1 MNYLDV
7 EELINQ
13 PYIDRK
19 GVEKLL
25 NISSNEARRV
35 LHEVNIMLD
44 TDGEFRIKR
53 RRLSAPTWKV
63 CELLHID
70 CEAIRE
76 QARRLRKCG
85 QQ

>member
-1 MNYLDV
+1 MNYLEA

-25 NISSNEARRV
+25 NTSSNEARRL
-35 LHEVNIMLD
+35 LHEINIMLD
-44 TDGEFRIKR
+44 ADGTFHIKR
-53 RRLSAPTWKV
+53 RKLSAPTWKV
-63 CELLHID
+63 CEVLHID

-76 QARRLRKCG
+76 QARRLRQCE
-85 QQ
+85 